1 MFDKSLTKFV
11 KNLTSCY
18 ISTEKLIDKN
28 LSKFVKNL
36 TSCYISIEKLIDKF
50 FTNFDKFLSKYSV
63 ELDSVPLSPIY
74 FYTAGSWTSSGS
86 GYPANAVDTGVG
98 KKTFSW

>member
-36 TSCYISIEKLIDKF
+36 TSCYISTEKLIDKF

-63 ELDSVPLSPIY
+63 ELDSVPLSRVY
-74 FYTAGSWTSSGS
+74 FYTLGAGHLQGQAIPQT
-86 GYPANAVDTGVG
+86 P
-98 KKTFSW
+98 

>member
-1 MFDKSLTKFV
+1 ML
-11 KNLTSCY
+11 
-18 ISTEKLIDKN
+18 DKN

-36 TSCYISIEKLIDKF
+36 TSYYISTEKLIDKF
-50 FTNFDKFLSKYSV
+50 FTNFDKFLSNYLL

-74 FYTAGSWTSSGS
+74 FYTLGAGHLQAQANPT
-86 GYPANAVDTGVG
+86 NAVDTGVE

>member
-18 ISTEKLIDKN
+18 ISTEELIDKN

-36 TSCYISIEKLIDKF
+36 TSCYISTEELIDKF
-50 FTNFDKFLSKYSV
+50 FTNFDKFLSKYSM
-63 ELDSVPLSPIY
+63 ELDSLPLSPIY
-74 FYTAGSWTSSGS
+74 FYTLGAGHLQGQAIPQT
-86 GYPANAVDTGVG
+86 P
-98 KKTFSW
+98 

>member
-1 MFDKSLTKFV
+1 ML
-11 KNLTSCY
+11 
-18 ISTEKLIDKN
+18 DKN

-36 TSCYISIEKLIDKF
+36 TSCYISTEKLIDKF

-74 FYTAGSWTSSGS
+74 FYTPGAGHLQGQAIPQT
-86 GYPANAVDTGVG
+86 P
-98 KKTFSW
+98 